1 MEDFGSIIWTVV
13 LIGFAIFSVVAKG
26 REKQAKQQHQ
36 EAWPSWDEDS
46 DAEKSLEAQ
55 HAEEARMS
63 EQSRAYGS
71 SETLDNYESAET
83 YQEEAQSLEVIP
95 DREYV
100 SLEES
105 STAMSGSLNPNTATQ
120 VSGRNAFVNT
130 ASNALKGHSQV
141 FEPQPNTDEIHDEI
155 ALEEDT
161 NNLTTDFDLRKA
173 VIYSEIMKPKFSE

>member
-46 DAEKSLEAQ
+46 DAEKALEAQ
-55 HAEEARMS
+55 NAEEGRMS
-63 EQSRAYGS
+63 EHYESA
-71 SETLDNYESAET
+71 ETSGNYESVET

-95 DREYV
+95 EREYA

-130 ASNALKGHSQV
+130 AANA
-141 FEPQPNTDEIHDEI
+141 FRRDPQASMKADPDEIHDNI
-155 ALEEDT
+155 AQGENTED
-161 NNLTTDFDLRKA
+161 LTLDFDLRKA
-173 VIYSEIMKPKFSE
+173 VIYSEIMKPKFEE